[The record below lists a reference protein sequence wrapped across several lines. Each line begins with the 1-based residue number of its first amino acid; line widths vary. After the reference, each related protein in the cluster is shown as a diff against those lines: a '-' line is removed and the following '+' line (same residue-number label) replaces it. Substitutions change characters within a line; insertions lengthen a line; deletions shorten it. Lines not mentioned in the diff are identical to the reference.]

1 MAGVQAAPGG
11 AQSLVVDSAKWAAFR
26 DWFAKGMRT
35 LKQARPG
42 VHFRALSRAAMCS
55 TRGRPFCAEAVK

>member
-1 MAGVQAAPGG
+1 MPPFAQALLCMAGVQATPGG

-35 LKQARPG
+35 LKQARRVFG
-42 VHFRALSRAAMCS
+42 VHL
-55 TRGRPFCAEAVK
+55 